1 MKRKGGRLRI
11 MWLEMPLCGEDI
23 GAENL
28 KEEKLELGMWGKSPG
43 GRTANAKALRSEGPS
58 LHAPNN

>member
-1 MKRKGGRLRI
+1 